1 MTGLRYNFKVAL
13 ICISPMA
20 RNVEHFQI
28 YLLVPFISSFENCL
42 FSQTV
47 DWQNSFV
54 FVFVFFPGV
63 CVFNLCS
70 SLYSLE
76 INPLSEI

>member
-1 MTGLRYNFKVAL
+1 MTGLRCNFKVAL

-42 FSQTV
+42 VRQLIGRIHLF
-47 DWQNSFV
+47 
-54 FVFVFFPGV
+54 FFPDV